1 MMSKIE
7 VTKMA
12 TLTGHNDC
20 VYGLAPSKKANI
32 FFSADGNGMVARWN
46 LEKPEIGDMVAKVQN
61 SVYALHYREAGNQLL
76 VGHNFSG
83 LHLIDL
89 DSKKELKSIELTS
102 AQIFD
107 IQSIGNLVLV
117 ACGEGLV
124 VALDFE
130 NWAVRKHLKASDK
143 HARVIAVHP
152 NQKSFAIGYSD
163 HHIRV
168 FDTETLDLQHTIA
181 AHSNSVFA
189 LRYSPDGQ
197 YLVSGGRDAHLK
209 VWNVSQGYAL
219 HQSIVAHMYA
229 LNSLDFSPDGQ
240 YFVTGSM
247 DKSIKVWDAHM
258 FKLLKVIDKSRH
270 AGHATSVN
278 KLWWSAYQN
287 FVVSASDDRT
297 VSVWSLKFP

>member
-1 MMSKIE
+1 MSKIE
-7 VTKMA
+7 VTKIA
-12 TLTGHNDC
+12 TLTGHRDC
-20 VYGLAPSKKANI
+20 VYALTPSQDSNI
-32 FFSADGNGMVARWN
+32 FFSADGNGMVAQWN

-61 SVYALHYREAGNQLL
+61 SVYALHYLASENQLL

-89 DSKKELKSIELTS
+89 ETKKEVKSIQITS

-107 IQSIGNLVLV
+107 IQSIGNLILA
-117 ACGEGLV
+117 ACGDGLV

-130 NWAVRKHLKASDK
+130 QWAVRKHLKASDK
-143 HARVIAVHP
+143 HARIIAVAP
-152 NQKSFAIGYSD
+152 DKQTFAVGYSD

-168 FDTETLDLQHTIA
+168 FDTQNLELLHTIP
-181 AHSNSVFA
+181 AHDNSVFA
-189 LRYSPDGQ
+189 LQYSPDGRF
-197 YLVSGGRDAHLK
+197 LLSGSRDAQLK
-209 VWNVSQGYAL
+209 IWEVNKGYTL
-219 HQSIVAHMYA
+219 HEAIVAHMYA
-229 LNSLDFSPDGQ
+229 INALAFSPNGQ

-247 DKSIKVWDAHM
+247 DKAIKVWDATS

-287 FVVSASDDRT
+287 YVVSGSDDRT